1 MTNKVNI
8 QCDDNVVC
16 LRIDNGLP
24 RLSDMFCTKYCY
36 AVCSAAVRETWLL
49 LSTALRLSAL
59 HSFTYPGHD
68 DGSGHLATTGTAATA
83 GARGQLAQ
91 FLDTDSVPA
100 LPTATA
106 QGRTT
111 RRITYIRWLGAEI
124 ASPNWWKVCRL
135 EI

>member
-1 MTNKVNI
+1 M
-8 QCDDNVVC
+8 Q
-16 LRIDNGLP
+16 
-24 RLSDMFCTKYCY
+24 Y
-36 AVCSAAVRETWLL
+36 AVLQLEKPGSCCPLPLL
-49 LSTALRLSAL
+49 QLSAL

-91 FLDTDSVPA
+91 FLDTNSVPA
-100 LPTATA
+100 LSTATATA
-106 QGRTT
+106 QGRAT
-111 RRITYIRWLGAEI
+111 RMITYIRWLGAEI

>member
-1 MTNKVNI
+1 M
-8 QCDDNVVC
+8 Q
-16 LRIDNGLP
+16 
-24 RLSDMFCTKYCY
+24 Y
-36 AVCSAAVRETWLL
+36 AVLQLEKPGSCCPLP
-49 LSTALRLSAL
+49 LRLSAL

-91 FLDTDSVPA
+91 FLDTNSVPA
-100 LPTATA
+100 QPTATA

>member
-1 MTNKVNI
+1 MNI
-8 QCDDNVVC
+8 QYDDNVVC
-16 LRIDNGLP
+16 LRIDCGLP

-68 DGSGHLATTGTAATA
+68 DGSGHLATTAATA

-91 FLDTDSVPA
+91 FLDTNSVPA
-100 LPTATA
+100 QPTA

-111 RRITYIRWLGAEI
+111 RRITYIRRLAAEI